1 VAIGVIPAIRDRSSL
16 RLHCGQ
22 RLNIYGV
29 FSMDSRTPVVTTIE
43 LTEPERDFLIEI
55 LASAERELL
64 TEISRTDTREYRE
77 TLEDRLT
84 LLETVRAR
92 ITSGM

>member
-1 VAIGVIPAIRDRSSL
+1 MF
-16 RLHCGQ
+16 
-22 RLNIYGV
+22 YGV
-29 FSMDSRTPVVTTIE
+29 FSMDSRTPAVTTIE
-43 LTEPERDFLIEI
+43 LTELERDFLLEV

-92 ITSGM
+92 IASGM